1 MTTNPRSALW
11 IPLFDELADP
21 LVAARLAAEAEEVG
35 WDGFFVWDHVTWA
48 APVERVA
55 DPWISLA
62 AAAASTESIRLGPMA
77 TPLARRRP
85 AKLARETASLDRLS
99 SGRLTLGVGLGSDV
113 YGAEFAR
120 TGEQVDGRVRAE
132 MLDETLDI
140 LTSAWSGQPVR
151 HRGRHYVIDD
161 VTFLPTP
168 VQQPRVPVWVAGYAG
183 RPRPLRR
190 ASRFDGFF
198 PLGLRHPDQLAEIH
212 ETIRDRQAEPTAPY
226 DIAVA
231 VPPGVDPAAYVAAGA
246 TWCLT
251 DFEPEALTLA
261 RVRGVL
267 RDGPTIS
274 ATSEVASS

>member
-11 IPLFDELADP
+11 LPLFDELADP
-21 LVAARLAAEAEEVG
+21 VVAARLAAEAEEVG
-35 WDGFFVWDHVTWA
+35 WDGFFVWDHIMWA
-48 APVERVA
+48 APVGRVA
-55 DPWISLA
+55 DSWISLA
-62 AAAASTESIRLGPMA
+62 AAAAATESLRLGPMA

-99 SGRLTLGVGLGSDV
+99 GGRLTLGVGLGSDV

-140 LTSAWSGQPVR
+140 LTSAWSGRPVR
-151 HRGRHYVIDD
+151 HRGQHYLIDD

-168 VQQPRVPVWVAGYAG
+168 VQQPRLPVWVAGYAG
-183 RPRPLRR
+183 RTRPLQR
-190 ASRFDGFF
+190 ASRFDGYF
-198 PLGLRHPDQLAEIH
+198 PLALRHPDQLAEIH
-212 ETIRDRQAEPTAPY
+212 ETIRDRRADPAAPY

-231 VPPGVDPAAYVAAGA
+231 VRPGVDPAAYVAAGA

-251 DFEPEALTLA
+251 DFEPEEATLDH
-261 RVRGVL
+261 VRGVL
-267 RDGPTIS
+267 RDGPTIP
-274 ATSEVASS
+274 APGEVASS

>member
-35 WDGFFVWDHVTWA
+35 WDGFFVWDHLTWA
-48 APVERVA
+48 APVGRVA
-55 DPWISLA
+55 DAWISLA
-62 AAAASTESIRLGPMA
+62 AAAAATESLRLGPMA

-99 SGRLTLGVGLGSDV
+99 GGRLTLGVGLGSDV

-161 VTFLPTP
+161 VAFLPTP

-183 RPRPLRR
+183 RPRPVRR

-212 ETIRDRQAEPTAPY
+212 ETIRDRQADPTAPY

-251 DFEPEALTLA
+251 DFEPEALSLA
-261 RVRGVL
+261 HVRKVL
-267 RDGPTIS
+267 RDGPTIP
-274 ATSEVASS
+274 AISEVASS

>member
-1 MTTNPRSALW
+1 MTKNPRSALW
-11 IPLFDELADP
+11 LPLFDELADP
-21 LVAARLAAEAEEVG
+21 LVAARIAAEAEELG
-35 WDGFFVWDHVTWA
+35 WDGFFVWDHLTWA
-48 APVERVA
+48 APVGRVA

-62 AAAASTESIRLGPMA
+62 AVATATESLRLGPMA

-113 YGAEFAR
+113 YAAEFAR
-120 TGEQVDGRVRAE
+120 TGEQVDGGIRAE

-140 LTSAWSGQPVR
+140 LTAAWSGHPVR
-151 HRGRHYVIDD
+151 HRGRHYLIDD
-161 VTFLPTP
+161 LTFLPTP

-190 ASRFDGFF
+190 ASRFDGYF
-198 PLGLRHPDQLAEIH
+198 PLALRHPDQLAEIH
-212 ETIRDRQAEPTAPY
+212 ETIRDRRADPTAPY

-231 VPPGVDPAAYVAAGA
+231 LPPGVDTAAYVAAGA

-251 DFEPEALTLA
+251 DFEAEEITLDH
-261 RVRGVL
+261 VRGVL
-267 RDGPTIS
+267 RDGPTTPTT
-274 ATSEVASS
+274 AEVAS

>member
-35 WDGFFVWDHVTWA
+35 WDGFFVWDHLTWA

-62 AAAASTESIRLGPMA
+62 AAAAATESLRLGPMA

-183 RPRPLRR
+183 RARPLRR

-198 PLGLRHPDQLAEIH
+198 PLGLRHHDQLAEIH
-212 ETIRDRQAEPTAPY
+212 ETIRGRLADPTTPY

-231 VPPGVDPAAYVAAGA
+231 VPPGVDPAAYVAPGA

-267 RDGPTIS
+267 RDGPTIP